1 MRYLLAF
8 FFIFYSA
15 SAICQPKG
23 RLETPKNGTAI
34 SGKYMFSG
42 WVCEAEL
49 VEVVI
54 DGGSGLKAAYGTARG
69 DTESTCGDSDN
80 GFGLLVNMANLG
92 AGEHQAV
99 VFADGQE
106 VGRSTFTVT
115 ELSTGKFSRDLE
127 ALALESNF
135 PSFGR
140 EVWLNWVEST
150 QNFMITR
157 EQNTPDPYD
166 ISGGW
171 YSDTYDAGAL
181 ITTARFYADREE
193 VWVMLAYSG
202 GWELYSGYVNGTRAE
217 VQTISPFGPN
227 VSATIDF
234 SDFTTGVITV
244 NSCFSANGY
253 ICALNAGTRVSIR
266 KIVGNDSGAN
276 IPQDGIFSV
285 AEEGE

>member
-1 MRYLLAF
+1 MRFLLALF
-8 FFIFYSA
+8 LLLSSA
-15 SAICQPKG
+15 SVFSQSKG
-23 RLETPKNGTAI
+23 ALETPKNGTAI

-69 DTESTCGDSDN
+69 DTQSQCGDSDN

-115 ELSTGKFSRDLE
+115 ELSTGKFSRNLE
-127 ALALESNF
+127 ALAVEYNF

-171 YSDTYDAGAL
+171 YSDIYDAGAL
-181 ITTARFYADREE
+181 ISTARFYENREE
-193 VWVMLAYSG
+193 VWIMLAYSG

-227 VSATIDF
+227 VSATVDF
-234 SDFTTGVITV
+234 SDYTNGVITV

-253 ICALNAGTRVSIR
+253 ICAFSAGAKISIR
-266 KIVGNDSGAN
+266 KIVGNNAGAST
-276 IPQDGIFSV
+276 PVDGMLSTPK
-285 AEEGE
+285 EGD